1 MRRLADLL
9 ALYREGR
16 ARILCFDP
24 ELSLDWA
31 AQRRK
36 TPGLTPQRWLEQQW
50 VEQQNGEHG
59 GYDSFSRFLTHGA
72 GFLEAVALAHPQDF
86 HDTALR
92 VHGALFGGDADG

>member
-31 AQRRK
+31 AQWRK
-36 TPGLTPQRWLEQQW
+36 TPGLRVRHWLEQQW
-50 VEQQNGEHG
+50 AERQDDGQGEHDAFG
-59 GYDSFSRFLTHGA
+59 RFLTHGA
-72 GFLEAVALAHPQDF
+72 GFLEAVALAHPQAF

-92 VHGALFGGDADG
+92 VHAALFGEDADG

>member
-31 AQRRK
+31 AQYRK
-36 TPGLTPQRWLEQQW
+36 TPALTAQPWLEHQRA
-50 VEQQNGEHG
+50 EQQNSEQG
-59 GYDSFSRFLTHGA
+59 GYDAFGRFLTHGE
-72 GFLEAVALAHPQDF
+72 GFLKAVALAHPQDF
-86 HDTALR
+86 HETALR
-92 VHGALFGGDADG
+92 VHAALFGEDADG